1 MTVLVRQANFMLPED
16 LLNDLKELV
25 GQRQQSRFVAEAVR
39 KELRHEKMKK
49 ALKVSFGAWKE
60 EEHPELKD
68 GVAKYVSEQRKSTR
82 SGRNG

>member
-16 LLNDLKELV
+16 LLNDLKQLV

-39 KELRHEKMKK
+39 KELRHEKMKN
-49 ALKVSFGAWKE
+49 ALKVSFGAWKD

-68 GVAKYVSEQRKSTR
+68 GVERYVREQRKSTR
-82 SGRNG
+82 PGRKA